1 MISFN
6 WGFSGGVPLLLSP
19 SPSPPAGRRSCTL
32 LRCEINYGPSPLSIT
47 EESAF
52 PRERRNNQKAFQPW
66 GGGEPRTAEHI
77 MRQGGCRA
85 SGRWFHMQM
94 PGCLQVIIMVFDFS
108 FSFFF
113 PLLLSPPM
121 LLLCRGFN
129 SHMLS
134 PSLSARFPW
143 RSAPPLLPGAAEPP
157 APAIPLPFPRWKY
170 RRPGRAAERLK
181 RSPGPGARPPQE
193 RGAALP

>member
-113 PLLLSPPM
+113 PS
-121 LLLCRGFN
+121 F
-129 SHMLS
+129 
-134 PSLSARFPW
+134 SLPRCYYCVGVLTATCS
-143 RSAPPLLPGAAEPP
+143 
-157 APAIPLPFPRWKY
+157 PLPFQRGFLGDRPR
-170 RRPGRAAERLK
+170 RFCPGP
-181 RSPGPGARPPQE
+181 RSPPPRPSPCPFPAGNTGGPAGQPRD
-193 RGAALP
+193 